1 MPKPSSSLATKPLD
15 IEIEAYNVQIVLISE
30 SINVKKIERDAL
42 RQKRRSAAEAIQRC
56 KKASDA
62 KVQEI
67 KALKGTMRSSN
78 AAIKKAN
85 EELSK
90 MEVSSEAELDEKL
103 VKLNQT
109 MEHESISLS
118 EEKRIIACIA
128 RLQVQRPRIIE
139 LERILQEAMESKQK
153 NVTAQRSQLSVLES
167 EYAQDVKDREA
178 KEAQLAS
185 IRKKEGIVSAKVD
198 TLLAE
203 YHRVKAV
210 RDDLREQQAVAN
222 KGIKKWADAFEKNRK
237 FSRSVRQAVSDG
249 RLADAVEMCNSQ
261 TEAVIERLGED
272 PAYRAAYLFN
282 WAEQRLSGFEKPF
295 DKKSS
300 DEASDLEPK
309 EQEKPMVKKEMEV
322 LLSSNP
328 GAKCDPIPLNTGSA
342 SAASSIADS
351 DAFTIVDSAQDFEI
365 PDVVRQKLQ
374 KDGIA
379 MPQNKE
385 EARERNR
392 RLQEEALARKVKRD
406 ENKVKRREK
415 ALQSQTQFKLNDKS
429 GMKTT
434 MDGSGAIAKHSDEIL
449 APSDNRNGIDAARV
463 DKDPKDFLKTSKVS
477 KVPLQVVRAMEPVPL
492 AKRPVQSRRSV
503 HEQVKLW
510 YKRHELPAMMVAG
523 LLSSLALML
532 LLTVMW
538 PDHGVVQAR

>member
-222 KGIKKWADAFEKNRK
+222 KGIKKWADAFEKK
-237 FSRSVRQAVSDG
+237 
-249 RLADAVEMCNSQ
+249 
-261 TEAVIERLGED
+261 
-272 PAYRAAYLFN
+272 
-282 WAEQRLSGFEKPF
+282 
-295 DKKSS
+295 
-300 DEASDLEPK
+300 
-309 EQEKPMVKKEMEV
+309 
-322 LLSSNP
+322 
-328 GAKCDPIPLNTGSA
+328 
-342 SAASSIADS
+342 
-351 DAFTIVDSAQDFEI
+351 
-365 PDVVRQKLQ
+365 QK
-374 KDGIA
+374 
-379 MPQNKE
+379 
-385 EARERNR
+385 
-392 RLQEEALARKVKRD
+392 V
-406 ENKVKRREK
+406 
-415 ALQSQTQFKLNDKS
+415 
-429 GMKTT
+429 
-434 MDGSGAIAKHSDEIL
+434 
-449 APSDNRNGIDAARV
+449 
-463 DKDPKDFLKTSKVS
+463 
-477 KVPLQVVRAMEPVPL
+477 
-492 AKRPVQSRRSV
+492 
-503 HEQVKLW
+503 
-510 YKRHELPAMMVAG
+510 
-523 LLSSLALML
+523 
-532 LLTVMW
+532 
-538 PDHGVVQAR
+538 